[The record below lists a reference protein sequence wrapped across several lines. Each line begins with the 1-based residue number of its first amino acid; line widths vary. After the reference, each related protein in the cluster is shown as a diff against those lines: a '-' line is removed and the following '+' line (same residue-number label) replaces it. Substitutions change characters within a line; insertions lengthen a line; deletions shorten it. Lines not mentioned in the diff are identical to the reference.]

1 MLSWPENRLREASVL
16 RIATT
21 VLAGALCL
29 GPAWAA
35 KVVQF
40 TPQGIVSKIES
51 VKLAFDSAVIAFGDG
66 QAASPLD
73 VVCNDPA
80 LKGRGRWLDAKR
92 WTRSEEHTSE
102 LQSLMRISYAVIC
115 LKKKKH
121 IQTIRNNT
129 QSL

>member
-51 VKLAFDSAVIAFGDG
+51 VKLAFDSAVTAFGAG
-66 QAASPLD
+66 QAASPPG

-80 LKGRGRWLDAKR
+80 INGDRTSVVKGKSVSVSVDLGGGRIR
-92 WTRSEEHTSE
+92 
-102 LQSLMRISYAVIC
+102 
-115 LKKKKH
+115 KKKRH
-121 IQTIRNNT
+121 
-129 QSL
+129 